1 MNFLSEKMDTLPNTL
16 TDNALTRYYELRIKY
31 LEGEKERLSNEAR
44 ADYMITLD
52 FWIYAQRMIESY
64 VIFHKESPHEYYHDV
79 LKTILKNLE
88 SHNEKAEDTAINRLR
103 LEVVTRCNE
112 AIVKCEE
119 ITAAR

>member
-1 MNFLSEKMDTLPNTL
+1 MNFLTEKMGTLPTTL

-31 LEGEKERLSNEAR
+31 LEGEKERLSNASR
-44 ADYMITLD
+44 ADYLITLD
-52 FWIYAQRMIESY
+52 FWIYAQRMIETY
-64 VIFHKESPHEYYHDV
+64 VMFHKDSNHEHYLD
-79 LKTILKNLE
+79 LIKTILKNLE

>member
-1 MNFLSEKMDTLPNTL
+1 MNFLTEKLDTLPNTL

-31 LEGEKERLSNEAR
+31 LEGEKERLLNESR
-44 ADYMITLD
+44 ADYLITLD

-64 VIFHKESPHEYYHDV
+64 VIFHKESPHEYYYDV

-112 AIVKCEE
+112 AIVKCEQ

>member
-1 MNFLSEKMDTLPNTL
+1 MNFLTGKIDTLPNTL

>member
-1 MNFLSEKMDTLPNTL
+1 MNFLTEKLDVLPNTL

-31 LEGEKERLSNEAR
+31 LEGEQERLRNEAR
-44 ADYMITLD
+44 ADYLITLD

-64 VIFHKESPHEYYHDV
+64 VIFHKESPHEYYYDV

-112 AIVKCEE
+112 AIVKCEQ